1 MPFRSFPRKTRPGEN
16 QPLFAAPAENGI
28 LAHIDGGARG
38 NPGPAGFGVYIQD
51 AKHAVIAE
59 ISEFLGHQTNNY
71 AEYSALLAALE
82 YAIDHAHPVLHV
94 VSDSEL
100 LVKQI
105 RGEYK
110 VKSPELKHLY
120 DRAQSL
126 IPKLEHFEIRHVLR
140 ERNQNADRLANAAMD
155 RGMGKSPAAA
165 APTASAEYVSGVVRD
180 GVIET
185 ERPLP
190 EGTRVKVKI
199 LR

>member
-1 MPFRSFPRKTRPGEN
+1 MPFRSFPHKTRPSEN
-16 QPLFAAPAENGI
+16 QPLFSKAADDGI

-38 NPGPAGFGVYIQD
+38 NPGPAGFGVYIQNS
-51 AKHAVIAE
+51 KHEVIGE
-59 ISEFLGHQTNNY
+59 ISEFLGRQTNNY

-82 YAIDHAHPVLHV
+82 YAIDHGHSVLHV

-110 VKSPELKHLY
+110 VKSPDLKQLY
-120 DRAQSL
+120 DRAQAL

-165 APTASAEYVSGVVRD
+165 APSASEISGIVRN

-185 ERPLP
+185 DRPLP
-190 EGTRVKVKI
+190 DGTRVRIKI
-199 LR
+199 VR

>member
-1 MPFRSFPRKTRPGEN
+1 MPYRTFPKKLSPAEN
-16 QPLFAAPAENGI
+16 QPLFTQNSEGI
-28 LAHIDGGARG
+28 TAHIDGGARG

-51 AKHAVIAE
+51 SQGNVIAE

-82 YAIDHAHPVLHV
+82 YAIDHSHPALHV

-110 VKSPELKHLY
+110 VKSPELKNLY
-120 DRAQSL
+120 DRANDL
-126 IPKLEHFEIRHVLR
+126 IGKLEHFEIRHVLR

-155 RGMGKSPAAA
+155 LGMGRTRPVISP
-165 APTASAEYVSGVVRD
+165 PKQELNGVVRN
-180 GVIET
+180 GVIEF
-185 ERPLP
+185 EGRLP
-190 EGTRVKVKI
+190 EGTRVRIKPG
-199 LR
+199 

>member
-1 MPFRSFPRKTRPGEN
+1 MPFRSFPRKHRPGEN
-16 QPLFAAPAENGI
+16 QPLFPGPPSAGI

-38 NPGPAGFGVYIQD
+38 NPGLAGFGAHIQNGNGE
-51 AKHAVIAE
+51 VIAE

-82 YAIDHAHPVLHV
+82 YAIDHGHPVLHV

-110 VKSPELKHLY
+110 VKSPELKQLY
-120 DRAQSL
+120 DRAQAL

-155 RGMGKSPAAA
+155 RGMGKAPAVAST
-165 APTASAEYVSGVVRD
+165 PSAEYINGVVKN

-185 ERPLP
+185 ERRIP
-190 EGTRVKVKI
+190 EGTRVKIKVI
-199 LR
+199 R

>member
-16 QPLFAAPAENGI
+16 QPLFSGASDNGI

-51 AKHAVIAE
+51 ANHAVIAE
-59 ISEFLGHQTNNY
+59 ISEFLGHRTNNY

-82 YAIDHAHPVLHV
+82 YAIDHEHPVLHV

-120 DRAQSL
+120 DRAQAL

-155 RGMGKSPAAA
+155 RGMGKTPIAAG
-165 APTASAEYVSGVVRD
+165 VSQEISGIVRN

-185 ERPLP
+185 DRPLP
-190 EGTRVKVKI
+190 DGTRVRIKVV
-199 LR
+199 R

>member
-1 MPFRSFPRKTRPGEN
+1 MPYRTFPKKLSSADN
-16 QPLFAAPAENGI
+16 QPLFSQDSEGI
-28 LAHIDGGARG
+28 TAHIDGGARG

-51 AKHAVIAE
+51 AQGKVIAE

-82 YAIDHAHPVLHV
+82 YAVDHGHPVLHV

-110 VKSPELKHLY
+110 VKSPELKTLY
-120 DRAQSL
+120 DRANEL
-126 IPKLEHFEIRHVLR
+126 IGKLEHFEIRHVLR

-155 RGMGKSPAAA
+155 RGMGKTPSPAQAQRQ
-165 APTASAEYVSGVVRD
+165 ELIGVVRN
-180 GVIET
+180 GVIEFDGH
-185 ERPLP
+185 LP
-190 EGTRVKVKI
+190 EGTRVKV
-199 LR
+199 RPS